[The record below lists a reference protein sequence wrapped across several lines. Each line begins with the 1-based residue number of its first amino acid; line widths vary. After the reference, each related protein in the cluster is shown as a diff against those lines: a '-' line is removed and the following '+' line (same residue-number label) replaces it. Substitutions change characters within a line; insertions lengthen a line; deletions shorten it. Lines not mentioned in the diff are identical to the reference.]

1 MGNRIV
7 ISESQYS
14 RLFLNDIQKIDR
26 VYINEQKDTYD
37 PKTREDSQC
46 YYRACDRGR
55 SKWSN
60 CYQSSATVPYW
71 YTLKDPFGDGYD
83 YQWRLWAD
91 CSRRWIRRGVK
102 HREEGK
108 DLYSKSTDTSFND
121 VKDIFIDN
129 HNDEL
134 NQKLFREKEIDVKK
148 RRQKLIDEYN
158 RYNSY
163 DYKIKIFRQIVKDL
177 KKMGFGGMS
186 NVGRGNIIPYD
197 EDETFGGNA
206 KAVPTMNKLYAETAI
221 RAMKY
226 INTLQDNKGI
236 LQGGLGDG
244 IVCVTDLGTS
254 CKGSQPYITTKN
266 FSLNLAR
273 ILAGSGVG
281 VRKDYQGPEVQ
292 YPASYIVMLHG
303 FYFDYGKI
311 YQDLKDAFK
320 RDPHA
325 VKSSLFPDGW
335 WNFFTQAYGMGGNV
349 GITNFKNATNIIR
362 QLSASDIV
370 GGKIETLNQYSKGGS
385 LWSILGDCFT
395 DYHCILDVASIA
407 ALAIPGVGLI
417 ASAGLDFINAA
428 AYGLEASSAE
438 TVAERDAALIAGGLT
453 LFGGM
458 MGGGVGQTRRLLTKG
473 SRNPKIYNY
482 ADEVIKRI
490 DNELPKFR
498 NVPDPSQ
505 SKEVAKIYA
514 ETANKHKLTNNDV
527 LVAHDII
534 KDFSKIDPSV
544 GKLYTDALK
553 KIDGPLTKIQRANLT
568 KVASESK
575 FQKLVEQNG
584 GDVVTSL
591 NKYMRTKAGK
601 EALVEAGLFITLT
614 GAMEEPSVQKWVGEG
629 LLKVKATVNP
639 TVKNIVQ
646 AEGYDWALTK
656 ELFGSTGSAKD
667 NTLLKKAWNKGW
679 RPGYE
684 NENIEEGVMWLM
696 KNPQYQTNTFKENRL
711 KQNIDST
718 GEVYQIDVEELNQE
732 KLDFYNSNIES
743 LKNKINDDDF
753 RRRRTQEQQFNEQKD
768 SIEGDND
775 LEKMINFMDNN

>member
-1 MGNRIV
+1 MKIRLTEGQYKRI
-7 ISESQYS
+7 
-14 RLFLNDIQKIDR
+14 FLNDIQKIDR

-37 PKTREDSQC
+37 PKTGEDSQC
-46 YYRACDRGR
+46 YGRACDRGR
-55 SKWSN
+55 SKFSD

-71 YTLKDPFGDGYD
+71 YTLKDPFGDGFD

-102 HREEGK
+102 HRNEGK

-121 VKDIFIDN
+121 VKDIFIDR

-134 NQKLFREKEIDVKK
+134 NKKLFREKDRDVKK

-158 RYNSY
+158 KNNSY
-163 DYKIKIFRQIVKDL
+163 DYKIKIFRQTVKDL

-186 NVGRGNIIPYD
+186 NIGRGDIIPYD
-197 EDETFGGNA
+197 EDETFGGVA

-226 INTLQDNKGI
+226 INTIQDNKGI

-244 IVCVTDLGTS
+244 IVCVTALGTS
-254 CKGSQPYITTKN
+254 CKGSQPYLTTKN
-266 FSLNLAR
+266 FSLNLAK
-273 ILAGSGVG
+273 ILAGSGIG
-281 VRKDYQGPEVQ
+281 VRKDFQGPEIP

-311 YQDLKDAFK
+311 YQDLKDTFK
-320 RDPHA
+320 SDPHA
-325 VKSSLFPDGW
+325 FKSSLFPDGW
-335 WNFFTQAYGMGGNV
+335 WNFFTQAYGIGGNE
-349 GITNFKNATNIIR
+349 GISNFKNATNIMR

-370 GGKIETLNQYSKGGS
+370 GGKIETLNQYDKGGS
-385 LWSILGDCFT
+385 LWSLLGDCFT
-395 DYHCILDVASIA
+395 DYHCVLDIASIA
-407 ALAIPGVGLI
+407 TLVIPGVGLI

-428 AYGLEASSAE
+428 AYGMEASSAE
-438 TVAERDAALIAGGLT
+438 TVEERDAALIAGGLT

-482 ADEVIKRI
+482 VDEVIKRI
-490 DNELPKFR
+490 DNELPKFK
-498 NVPDPSQ
+498 NVPDVTK
-505 SKEVAKIYA
+505 SKEVAKIYK
-514 ETANKHKLTNNDV
+514 ETVDKYKLTNNDF

-568 KVASESK
+568 KVARESK
-575 FQKLVEQNG
+575 FRKLVEENG

-614 GAMEEPSVQKWVGEG
+614 EVMEKPEVQKWVGEG

-639 TVKNIVQ
+639 TVRNIVQ
-646 AEGYDWALTK
+646 SEGYDWVTTK
-656 ELFGSTGSAKD
+656 EIFNSNGERND
-667 NTLLKKAWNKGW
+667 NTLLKMAWLKGW
-679 RPGYE
+679 RPWP
-684 NENIEEGVMWLM
+684 EGVEPTEVNVFETGILWLIE
-696 KNPQYQTNTFKENRL
+696 NPKYQTETFKKNFSQIGVDNVERKVKPEKEEDRIEGVIYYDTKEEL
-711 KQNIDST
+711 KQRSNIDDNISNEEIETTSST
-718 GEVYQIDVEELNQE
+718 
-732 KLDFYNSNIES
+732 LDQYI
-743 LKNKINDDDF
+743 
-753 RRRRTQEQQFNEQKD
+753 
-768 SIEGDND
+768 
-775 LEKMINFMDNN
+775 

>member
-1 MGNRIV
+1 MKIILTEHQYKRI
-7 ISESQYS
+7 
-14 RLFLNDIQKIDR
+14 FLNDIQKIDR

-46 YYRACDRGR
+46 YGRACDRGR

-71 YTLKDPFGDGYD
+71 YTLKDPFGDGFD

-102 HREEGK
+102 YRNEGK

-134 NQKLFREKEIDVKK
+134 NQKLFREKDRDVKK
-148 RRQKLIDEYN
+148 RRQKLIDEHN

-163 DYKIKIFRQIVKDL
+163 DYKIKIFRQTVNEL

-186 NVGRGNIIPYD
+186 NVGYSGGIIPYD

-206 KAVPTMNKLYAETAI
+206 KAVPTMNRLYAETAI

-266 FSLNLAR
+266 FSLNLAK

-281 VRKDYQGPEVQ
+281 VRKDYQGPEVP

-311 YQDLKDAFK
+311 YQDLKDSFK

-335 WNFFTQAYGMGGNV
+335 WNFFTQAYGTGGNE
-349 GITNFKNATNIIR
+349 GISNFKNTTNIIR
-362 QLSASDIV
+362 QISASDIV

-395 DYHCILDVASIA
+395 DYHCILDIASIA
-407 ALAIPGVGLI
+407 TLAIPGIGLI

-438 TVAERDAALIAGGLT
+438 TVEERDAALIAGGLT

-490 DNELPKFR
+490 DNELPKFK
-498 NVPDPSQ
+498 NVPDASQ
-505 SKEVAKIYA
+505 SKEVAKIYK
-514 ETANKHKLTNNDV
+514 ETAKKHKLTNNDI

-553 KIDGPLTKIQRANLT
+553 KIDGPLTKVQRANLT
-568 KVASESK
+568 KYASESK
-575 FQKLVEQNG
+575 FQKLVEKNG

-591 NKYMRTKAGK
+591 NEYLKMVARK
-601 EALVEAGLFITLT
+601 EAVMEASLFITLT
-614 GAMEEPSVQKWVGEG
+614 EVMKEPEVQKWVGEG

-639 TVKNIVQ
+639 TVRNIVQ
-646 AEGYDWALTK
+646 AEGYDWATTK

-667 NTLLKKAWNKGW
+667 NTLLKMAFKDGW
-679 RPGYE
+679 RPWPKGKEKPTEEDIAIGFRWLLDNPKYQTEKFKGGIGQYGNTKKQRYSVTPE
-684 NENIEEGVMWLM
+684 NEKDKEEGVIYIED
-696 KNPQYQTNTFKENRL
+696 KEIVDIINNT
-711 KQNIDST
+711 
-718 GEVYQIDVEELNQE
+718 
-732 KLDFYNSNIES
+732 
-743 LKNKINDDDF
+743 
-753 RRRRTQEQQFNEQKD
+753 
-768 SIEGDND
+768 
-775 LEKMINFMDNN
+775 DNNISSEESKLSQNASL